1 MASQEQAQ
9 GGFWKRVGGATA
21 TAFEKLSDLYVAR
34 EVYTAFPESVS
45 TSTRP
50 TTLDYAVTEQPPQAI
65 PSTSGRLQGAPVPF
79 MQGSTGGIS
88 NQMILI
94 GAVGLVGIWALTR

>member
-9 GGFWKRVGGATA
+9 SGFWKRVGGATA

-50 TTLDYAVTEQPPQAI
+50 TTLDYAVTEQPPRAI
-65 PSTSGRLQGAPVPF
+65 PSNAGRLQGATLPF
-79 MQGSTGGIS
+79 MEGSTGGIS
-88 NQMILI
+88 NQMLLL
-94 GAVGLVGIWALTR
+94 GAVGAIGLWALTR